1 MKTEGPER
9 DPTWVQS
16 LPNEAQRCFCKHAL
30 EIASGLYD
38 PEITGAL
45 SAITVDKYSVELFQ
59 KGARV
64 SVRFTT
70 PFRIA
75 YDSLVGVRFAVSVDE
90 DAGPGGYSAESAGS
104 NAAASA
110 GSQQE
115 GHAEKNTH
123 DSKVTNLSV
132 FRNQCEQYCA
142 RELEARMVT
151 LLAEGSHAEIKASVT
166 TTRLYKNLTEDVPL
180 MAFYDVKNAKLCNI
194 YEGEGV
200 LMFTVFCV
208 ERPF

>member
-1 MKTEGPER
+1 MRTISRQYPALFKPPTDHADTQGFPVVLRLLDSPLAFFMKTEGPER

-30 EIASGLYD
+30 DIAGGLYQ
-38 PEITGAL
+38 PEIRGAL
-45 SAITVDKYSVELFQ
+45 SSTSADTYSVKLFQ

-75 YDSLVGVRFAVSVDE
+75 CDSLIGLRCPVSVDE

-104 NAAASA
+104 NVAASA

-115 GHAEKNTH
+115 DHAEKNTH
-123 DSKVTNLSV
+123 ESTVTNVSV
-132 FRNQCEQYCA
+132 FRNQCEQHCA
-142 RELEARMVT
+142 RELEARMVYSRLDRT
-151 LLAEGSHAEIKASVT
+151 PGSRRTWRI
-166 TTRLYKNLTEDVPL
+166 R
-180 MAFYDVKNAKLCNI
+180 AFTI
-194 YEGEGV
+194 I
-200 LMFTVFCV
+200 
-208 ERPF
+208 

>member
-1 MKTEGPER
+1 M
-9 DPTWVQS
+9 
-16 LPNEAQRCFCKHAL
+16 
-30 EIASGLYD
+30 
-38 PEITGAL
+38 GAL
-45 SAITVDKYSVELFQ
+45 SSTSADKYSVELFQ

-75 YDSLVGVRFAVSVDE
+75 YDSLIWLRCAVSVDE

-104 NAAASA
+104 KAAESA

-115 GHAEKNTH
+115 EHAEKNTH

-132 FRNQCEQYCA
+132 FRNQCEQHCA
-142 RELEARMVT
+142 RELEARMVS
-151 LLAEGSHAEIKASVT
+151 LLAVGSHTEIKANVVN
-166 TTRLYKNLTEDVPL
+166 TRLYNTLTENVPL
-180 MAFYDVKNAKLCNI
+180 MAFYDVANVKLCNI

-200 LMFTVFCV
+200 ILFTVFCF